1 MLFKVV
7 AIPIYEIDCRSDCER
22 CHNNSMGGQGAMAKY
37 DPKLIKKISHS
48 KLIACATEIGV
59 KNADKVSKELLIP
72 AYLDAVE
79 KVDAEGGTNSANVV
93 NMYNEIV
100 TTLKLDQDEEAATE
114 KPEASVPEEASPD
127 TPAKP
132 APQMSRRPAAAP
144 APAPNKPKAAAPAPP
159 KDPKEK
165 KAPSPPAPKS
175 YNRWTTLGDA
185 VVQMKK
191 GKLSDLIILSNK
203 IYADLGGKDN
213 VKEAGAVGKGGI
225 TLMDRVGAIT
235 ITGDTFTSDK

>member
-7 AIPIYEIDCRSDCER
+7 AIPIYEIDCKGDCER

-48 KLIACATEIGV
+48 KLIACATEVGV

-79 KVDAEGGTNSANVV
+79 KVDGEGGTNSANVV

-100 TTLKLDQDEEAATE
+100 KILGLDQAEEPGAE
-114 KPEASVPEEASPD
+114 KPESTVPEEAP
-127 TPAKP
+127 P
-132 APQMSRRPAAAP
+132 APPMSRRPAPAP
-144 APAPNKPKAAAPAPP
+144 APAPAANKPKVTPAPP
-159 KDPKEK
+159 TEK

-191 GKLSDLIILSNK
+191 GKLDDLIILSNK

-225 TLMDRVGAIT
+225 TLLDRVGAIT
-235 ITGDTFTSDK
+235 ITGDTFTYNK